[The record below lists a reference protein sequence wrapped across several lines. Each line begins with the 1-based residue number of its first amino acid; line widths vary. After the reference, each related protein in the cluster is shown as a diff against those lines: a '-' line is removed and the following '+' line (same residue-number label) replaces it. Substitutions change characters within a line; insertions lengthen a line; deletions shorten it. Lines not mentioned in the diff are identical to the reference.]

1 MFVVT
6 LTYLAE
12 LDAIDEAMRRHV
24 AYLKKGYAEG
34 VFLASGRQVPRTGGV
49 ILAAAIERSELER
62 RIQEDPFVSE
72 GLAEAAIVEFT
83 PSQTAKGLER
93 RRGGRQM
100 LSAGTRMSRR

>member
-12 LDAIDEAMRRHV
+12 LDAIDEAMQRHV
-24 AYLKKGYAEG
+24 AYLKKGYSDG

-49 ILAAAIERSELER
+49 ILAAGVEREELER

-72 GLAEAAIVEFT
+72 DLAEAEIVEFA
-83 PSQTAKGLER
+83 PSQAAEGLER
-93 RRGGRQM
+93 LRG
-100 LSAGTRMSRR
+100 